1 MKQLVFL
8 ALLCLLA
15 LPSFSQIKLFE
26 NNGFDRKGELYIHW
40 GYNRSAYTKSNIQF
54 KGDGYEF
61 ELKGVKASDRQAP
74 IDLEVYLGPTSF
86 TIPQY
91 DFSIGYF
98 IKKGLCLSFNI
109 DHMKYV
115 VNQNQVVKM
124 SGYVQ
129 ESNTIHDGIYVN
141 QDKTITGDFL
151 TFEHTDGLNYVNFVV
166 DKYLQLF
173 STQSSSVSCS
183 VLGGLGA
190 GFLYP
195 RSNVRVFD
203 EGADEFHLAGY
214 GLAGD
219 FGLDFKFFRW
229 IILQGQLK
237 GGYINMPDI
246 TTHGTSK
253 SNRAK
258 QSFWFVQ
265 GMVLIG
271 LNIPFSDFCSK
282 TSNTETTE

>member
-1 MKQLVFL
+1 MKQFISFGLLFLV
-8 ALLCLLA
+8 A
-15 LPSFSQIKLFE
+15 LPGFSQIKLFE

-40 GYNRSAYTKSNIQF
+40 GYNRSAYTKSDIQF
-54 KGDGYEF
+54 KGDGYDFKLE
-61 ELKGVKASDRQAP
+61 GVKASDRQSP
-74 IDLEVYLGPTSF
+74 MDLELYLGPTSF

-98 IKKGLCLSFNI
+98 IQKGLCLSFNI

-124 SGYVQ
+124 SGYIQ
-129 ESNTIHDGIYVN
+129 ESNTIHDGFYDN

-151 TFEHTDGLNYVNFVV
+151 TFEHTDGLNYVNFVL

-173 STQSSSVSCS
+173 STQSNSLNCS

-195 RSNVRVFD
+195 KSNVRLFG
-203 EGADEFHLAGY
+203 EGADKFHLTGY
-214 GLAGD
+214 GFAGD
-219 FGLDFKFFRW
+219 FGLDLRFFKW
-229 IILQGQLK
+229 IILQGQIK
-237 GGYINMPDI
+237 AGYINMPDI
-246 TTHGTSK
+246 TTHGPSR

-258 QSFWFVQ
+258 QSFWFFQ

-271 LNIPFSDFCSK
+271 LNIPLSDFCSR
-282 TSNTETTE
+282 TTNTEITQ